1 VAGEITYR
9 FKDRLF
15 FAQAAYNPK
24 FAELSP
30 GIVFAGLVLKDFSGK
45 NYTIG
50 DNLCGYADYL
60 NPWATG
66 IKETTRVNI
75 FRKSIVVAV
84 LIAAWRIKRWI
95 TRKSK
100 SDLPWGQSPRDR
112 HDSSENINTDA

>member
-30 GIVFAGLVLKDFSGK
+30 GIVFAGLVIKDFSGK

-60 NPWATG
+60 NPWAR
-66 IKETTRVNI
+66 ES
-75 FRKSIVVAV
+75 RKQPGS
-84 LIAAWRIKRWI
+84 
-95 TRKSK
+95 T
-100 SDLPWGQSPRDR
+100 
-112 HDSSENINTDA
+112 SSESPLSQPH